1 MVRKLSCT
9 RYLLY
14 FSVVY
19 IAFEYELLVVRN
31 FSVRVTCGKKILVYE
46 LLVVRK
52 L

>member
-9 RYLLY
+9 RYLCN
-14 FSVVY
+14 
-19 IAFEYELLVVRN
+19 ITFEYEILVVRN